1 MISLW
6 AYCQQNT
13 IDGHIH
19 LFDKDGCIVVPNMK
33 CIGFCDIEPK
43 YLSQYQ
49 NTIPYYE
56 DFISKKYDNVYLL
69 ATSADPQNM
78 IDIHKKWPDTIKGF
92 GELKCYK
99 EWKGEKLNL
108 DKLSKYW
115 SLCKYAAE
123 YNLPIFIHFSLYD
136 DYTVGRFSKL
146 LNKFPSVKLVLCHC
160 GMDKE
165 TNNDFCYHSVMKLM
179 NDYPNLWVDVTWEA
193 LDYFSDNPLKLT
205 NMDRGRIILGSD
217 MSRKSMNE
225 ENYKKEWDKVH
236 NLDSFIKSDKNIK
249 KLFNL

>member
-1 MISLW
+1 MISLG

-78 IDIHKKWPDTIKGF
+78 IDIHKKWPDTIRGF

-123 YNLPIFIHFSLYD
+123 YNLPIFVHFSLYD
-136 DYTVGRFSKL
+136 DYAVKRFSNL
-146 LNKFPSVKLVLCHC
+146 LNKFPSVKFVLCHC
-160 GMDKE
+160 GMDKD
-165 TNNDFCYHSVMKLM
+165 TDNDFCYHSVMKLM
-179 NDYPNLWVDVTWEA
+179 NDYSNLWVDATWEA
-193 LDYFSDNPLKLT
+193 LDYFSDNSLKLT
-205 NMDRGRIILGSD
+205 NMDRSRIILGSD
-217 MSRKSMNE
+217 MNKFTMNE
-225 ENYKKEWDKVH
+225 DNYKKEWGKIH

>member
-1 MISLW
+1 MISLG

-78 IDIHKKWPDTIKGF
+78 IDIHKKWPDIIRGF

-136 DYTVGRFSKL
+136 DYTVDRFSKL
-146 LNKFPSVKLVLCHC
+146 LNKFSSVKFVLCHC

-165 TNNDFCYHSVMKLM
+165 TNNDFCYHSVIKLM
-179 NDYPNLWVDVTWEA
+179 NDYLNLWVDATWEA

-205 NMDRGRIILGSD
+205 NMDRSRIILGSD

-225 ENYKKEWDKVH
+225 DNYKKEWDKIH
-236 NLDSFIKSDKNIK
+236 NLDVLIKSDKNIK